1 MKYSQCRDQENFPD
15 FSLFALVGM
24 EIINPSCC
32 LLLEQMPEG
41 LEAITFQMSMVFEDN
56 PPSTRKLLDG
66 AVAFGFTGYLVKLLW
81 AEQIAWTFL
90 TD

>member
-1 MKYSQCRDQENFPD
+1 M
-15 FSLFALVGM
+15 
-24 EIINPSCC
+24 NPRCF

-41 LEAITFQMSMVFEDN
+41 LEAITSQMSMVFEDN
-56 PPSTRKLLDG
+56 PLSTRKLLDS